1 MIVIKH
7 NIQISVRSIQNFG
20 SEPEMILTKTT
31 GSYCLKNGFH
41 TISYYELD
49 EYGNTTDN
57 FISLS
62 EKEMQIRKSG
72 SFSGQ
77 FVFALDN
84 RRRIH
89 IMHYTGTIWRPP
101 YEAYSALVQVTAG
114 CTHHKCKFCTLY
126 EDVPFKFRMSPLS
139 EVEEDLKE
147 ISRYHRNAKRVFFTG
162 ANPFVLSFDKLK
174 TLAELVKKYYPKVQS
189 IGCFARIT
197 DITPKTTEQLR
208 ELRQLGYN
216 SITIGAEAGDEESLS
231 FMNKGFGIKEII
243 AESKRMDEVGMDY
256 NFFYLA
262 GIYGSGR
269 GEIGAKNTAKVF
281 NQVHPK
287 IIVSS
292 MLTIYPTSE
301 LYQEIQNGNW
311 TEETE
316 IEKLYELKTL
326 IENLNIETYFATMG
340 ASNCI
345 NVEGYLPK
353 DKAKMTK
360 WLNEVIDSVDEK
372 ELRRYREN
380 LRHL

>member
-1 MIVIKH
+1 
-7 NIQISVRSIQNFG
+7 
-20 SEPEMILTKTT
+20 
-31 GSYCLKNGFH
+31 
-41 TISYYELD
+41 
-49 EYGNTTDN
+49 
-57 FISLS
+57 
-62 EKEMQIRKSG
+62 
-72 SFSGQ
+72 
-77 FVFALDN
+77 
-84 RRRIH
+84 
-89 IMHYTGTIWRPP
+89 MHYTGTIWRPP

-147 ISRYHRNAKRVFFTG
+147 SSRYYPNEKRVFFTG

-174 TLAELVKKYYPKVQS
+174 TLAGLVKKYYPKNQS

-197 DITPKTTEQLR
+197 DITPKTTEQLK
-208 ELRQLGYN
+208 ELRELGYN
-216 SITIGAEAGDEESLS
+216 RITIGVETGDEESLS
-231 FMNKGFGIKEII
+231 FMHKGFGVKEII
-243 AESKRMDEVGMDY
+243 TECKRLDEVGMDY

-262 GIYGSGR
+262 GIYGADR
-269 GEIGAKNTAKVF
+269 GEIGAKKSAEVF
-281 NQVHPK
+281 NQLHPK

-301 LYQEIQNGNW
+301 LYGEIQKGNW
-311 TEETE
+311 SEETE

-326 IENLNIETYFATMG
+326 INALNIDTYFATMG

-345 NVEGYLPK
+345 NVQGQLPK
-353 DKAKMTK
+353 DKDKMIK
-360 WLNEVIDSVDEK
+360 WLDEVIDSADEK